1 MPSTRTIT
9 RPTIKEGMQMQHQSC
24 LRMWVRLVGF
34 ILGGMLLPSLAAAQP
49 MSPQAAP
56 PLAPGTFRL
65 TVTKHKVSLE
75 AQEASVAAILAD
87 IGQRTGI
94 PVVVYPGADARVTI
108 HLSRVPLDEALKRL
122 APNIVILPAQGVNAP
137 PHRIAK
143 VYVLATGQA
152 RPPHC
157 SSLTAE
163 LSLSH
168 ESVQGVG
175 DRSHA
180 GGTASEIA

>member
-1 MPSTRTIT
+1 M
-9 RPTIKEGMQMQHQSC
+9 K
-24 LRMWVRLVGF
+24 VRVVGF
-34 ILGGMLLPSLAAAQP
+34 ILGGMLLTGLAAAQP

-65 TVTKHKVSLE
+65 TVTEHKVSLE
-75 AQEASVAAILAD
+75 AQEASMAAILAD

-94 PVVVYPGADARVTI
+94 PVVVYPGADARVTT

-122 APNIVILPAQGVNAP
+122 APNIVILPAQGVNTP

-152 RPPHC
+152 RPPEVEGG
-157 SSLTAE
+157 T
-163 LSLSH
+163 LSH
-168 ESVQGVG
+168 TE
-175 DRSHA
+175 
-180 GGTASEIA
+180 TANEAAARPAPFQFTFDPSQPMPPSQ